1 MTTENIVISNLIY
14 NAEYRDKVLP
24 HIKDE
29 YFQDRSVHWTFK
41 IVRDY
46 VTRYNKSPTTEILVA
61 DLGCCHDIG
70 ENEYRETR
78 QFIEQLTENIQDTPW
93 LVDITEKWCKDKALY
108 TAIFAGIEIVENKKS
123 GNAERASI
131 PTKLQDALNVSFQRR
146 TNMTLSTM
154 LKNYVAPDHLIKDLF
169 KRGYVYSLT
178 GLTGSGKT
186 VVALYVAMQVAVNVN
201 IGDRTVKGGRVA
213 YFAGEN
219 PDDVTQRLMVMTDG
233 LDLNTIPL
241 TVMLY
246 AGREQAEIAMAELI
260 HDRQEVALI
269 IIDTSTA
276 YFSGDD
282 ENDNKAALEHAKW
295 LRSISRRVPGNPTV
309 LVCCHP
315 IKNAPEDNMLPRG
328 GGAFV
333 NEMDGNLA
341 CIKKD
346 DLTVISQHG
355 KYRDVYFH
363 PITFLR
369 SIKQSER
376 VKTASGDRVWSVVC
390 HVATPQEEAE
400 HEFEMNNQDRQVL
413 EILADNAT
421 ISLRNI
427 ANKLFWL
434 LSSGE
439 PNAVKV
445 SRVIKRPQK
454 NELIDKNNIL
464 TELGRTRLDEQ
475 QPKPNGGFQSP
486 KASLFVQ

>member
-1 MTTENIVISNLIY
+1 M
-14 NAEYRDKVLP
+14 
-24 HIKDE
+24 
-29 YFQDRSVHWTFK
+29 
-41 IVRDY
+41 
-46 VTRYNKSPTTEILVA
+46 KSP
-61 DLGCCHDIG
+61 
-70 ENEYRETR
+70 
-78 QFIEQLTENIQDTPW
+78 
-93 LVDITEKWCKDKALY
+93 
-108 TAIFAGIEIVENKKS
+108 
-123 GNAERASI
+123 
-131 PTKLQDALNVSFQRR
+131 
-146 TNMTLSTM
+146 M
-154 LKNYVAPDHLIKDLF
+154 LKNYVALDYLIEDLF